1 MADKK
6 LPKQE
11 HVQSATST
19 PTEGFNNDQRDIAE
33 ICDGLRD
40 FLLTKNAAY
49 GSSALKPM
57 RVFSRADTVEQI
69 KVRLDDKISRL
80 CRGHALPLESL
91 ADTVDDL
98 MGYLVLLKIAVK
110 RARNEELGVRL

>member
-1 MADKK
+1 MTAKK
-6 LPKQE
+6 KNQDHE
-11 HVQSATST
+11 QQSTST
-19 PTEGFNNDQRDIAE
+19 PTVEFSTDQKDIAE
-33 ICDGLRD
+33 VCDGLRD
-40 FLLTKNAAY
+40 FLLVKNAAY

-110 RARNEELGVRL
+110 RSSVKELGERL